1 MSFDIKFASALP
13 IGIVTSLFESLKTLY
28 PGLSFS
34 KDIATIT
41 VTNAGNPVGKLV
53 FTQTAGSS
61 VGGRFGAMFG
71 ASVEGSVSAMSIPQV
86 VIAFLNTTADAQAAY
101 EKFRT
106 AFYELTGTPI
116 PVFAR
121 GGYRHKRSGSRGSR
135 KSGRKSR
142 KAKRRSSKKRSSR
155 RSNRS

>member
-1 MSFDIKFASALP
+1 MSFDIKFDGPLP
-13 IGIVTSLFESLKTLY
+13 IGIVNSLFESLKSLY

-61 VGGRFGAMFG
+61 VSGRFGAMFG
-71 ASVEGSVSAMSIPQV
+71 ASVEGSVTAMSIPQV
-86 VIAFLNTTADAQAAY
+86 VIAFLNTTPEAQAAY

-106 AFYELTGTPI
+106 AFYGLTGKPL

-121 GGYRHKRSGSRGSR
+121 GGYRRRGSR

-155 RSNRS
+155 RSGRKSRN